1 MLLTALLFFSH
12 LLPHTVAKND
22 TAKQK
27 YLINNI
33 VIIGN
38 KITKNTILMREL
50 SFAVNDT
57 LSKNE
62 LDQKIIKSRENLLN
76 TSLFN
81 FVQIDTLAIGKQKL
95 DVYITV
101 SERWY
106 TLPLP
111 ILEVTDP
118 NLTVWWQTKNLEHL
132 NYGAYLVR
140 YNFRG
145 RKENVQI
152 KFQLG
157 FTQQFALLYNIP
169 YLDRKQR
176 HGMSFSFGYSHNHEI
191 NYATQNNK
199 LLFYKNNSE
208 FIRQELGGR
217 VRYYYRAGIYNTHSV
232 ELRYNY
238 GKIADTLTEL
248 QSDYYSNNASKTQF
262 FTLSYLFKRDLRD
275 SKYYPLKG
283 YYLDGDITRFG
294 LGVLNNEPVG
304 INKIEC
310 AAKIFVPIYKRL
322 YAAAGLKGK
331 ASDNPAKQYYF
342 IQRGLGYTEYV
353 RGYEYYV
360 IDAQKYIL
368 ARSNLKYEIVKPHKQ
383 KINFINN
390 SRFDTFHYAFY
401 GNLFFDAAYTEDKK
415 YFATNTLSNKYIWGT
430 GMGIDFVTY
439 YDSVFRFEIAMN
451 DLKEKGFFL
460 HFTAPI

>member
-1 MLLTALLFFSH
+1 MLLASFLFFSQ
-12 LLPHTVAKND
+12 LLPQPVVKND
-22 TAKQK
+22 TVKQK
-27 YLINNI
+27 LLIHNI
-33 VIIGN
+33 VFIGN
-38 KITKNTILMREL
+38 KVTKSAIIMREL
-50 SFAVNDT
+50 LFAINDT
-57 LSKNE
+57 LSKID
-62 LDQKIIKSRENLLN
+62 LDKKVIKSRENLLN

-81 FVQIDTLAIGKQKL
+81 FVRIDTLAIEKNKL

-111 ILEVTDP
+111 ILEVADP
-118 NLTVWWQTKNLEHL
+118 NLTVWWQNKNLEHL

-145 RKENVQI
+145 RKENIQL

-157 FTQQFALLYNIP
+157 FTKQFGVYYNVP
-169 YLDRKQR
+169 YLNKKQKS
-176 HGMSFSFGYSHNHEI
+176 GMSVSFNYSHNHEI
-191 NYATQNNK
+191 NYATRNNK
-199 LLFYKNNSE
+199 LLFYKNDSE
-208 FIRQELGGR
+208 FIRQELGGKA
-217 VRYYYRAGIYNTHSV
+217 RYHYRSRTYNTHSA

-248 QSDYYSNNASKTQF
+248 QSDYYSNNATKTQF
-262 FTLSYLFKRDLRD
+262 FTISYLFRRDLRD

-283 YYLDGDITRFG
+283 YYFDGDITRFG
-294 LGVLNNEPVG
+294 LGILCNEPVG
-304 INKIEC
+304 INKIE
-310 AAKIFVPIYKRL
+310 AAVKVFVPVFNRL
-322 YAAAGLKGK
+322 YIAAGVKCK
-331 ASDNPAKQYYF
+331 TSDNQKKQYYF
-342 IQRGLGYTEYV
+342 IQRGLGYGEYV

-360 IDAQKYIL
+360 IDAQKYVL
-368 ARSNLKYEIVKPHKQ
+368 ARSNIKYEIIKPHNQ

-390 SRFDTFHYAFY
+390 ARFDTFHYAFY

-415 YFATNTLSNKYIWGT
+415 HFATNPLSNKYIWGT

-451 DLKEKGFFL
+451 DLKEKLVFL